1 MTDHSLL
8 DNPNSPSTAPLM
20 EKDLNASL
28 EDFVWTITQAADDRK
43 AEDIV
48 VLKVTDVSYLADYFV
63 IVSGFSRAQVRAIA
77 NSIEEKVAELHERKP
92 RQSGQND
99 GSWILQDY
107 GNVIVHIFMPQERS
121 FYNLEAFWSHAERI
135 QLADL
140 DSARTLA

>member
-1 MTDHSLL
+1 MTDPS
-8 DNPNSPSTAPLM
+8 NSFSTATVM
-20 EKDLNASL
+20 EKDLNPSL
-28 EDFVWTITQAADDRK
+28 ENFVWTITQAADDRK
-43 AEDIV
+43 AEEMV
-48 VLKVTDVSYLADYFV
+48 VLKVAEVSYLADYFV

-77 NSIEEKVAELHERKP
+77 NSIEAKIAEAYERKP

-135 QLADL
+135 QLEDL
-140 DSARTLA
+140 DPIKTLA

>member
-1 MTDHSLL
+1 MTDPSLL
-8 DNPNSPSTAPLM
+8 SVSPNPSSVALS
-20 EKDLNASL
+20 EKDPSL
-28 EDFVWTITQAADDRK
+28 DQFVWAITQAADDRK

-77 NSIEEKVAELHERKP
+77 GSIEEKAEKDYDRKP
-92 RQSGQND
+92 RQPSGKDD

-107 GNVIVHIFMPQERS
+107 GNVIVHIFMPTERS

-135 QLADL
+135 SLEDL
-140 DSARTLA
+140 DPQKTH